1 MSLNALNAS
10 EVDHYTPLS
19 RAVAS
24 IDRDAYA
31 ARFAIYD
38 RAHKALLR
46 RLATAPSPPS
56 ADDVAREEQAFRDA
70 VRRVEFGDEV
80 AEERGEPEE
89 RQEHEEPEESD
100 EESESPT
107 LVPQREPD
115 GEAALRELRREAP
128 WPEVRARRDDLD
140 ELDAAPDLHDRSLH
154 DRSFHD
160 RGFREDPSDFAPN
173 DPDIPL
179 AALQTQARRSV
190 VRRVGE
196 RLVVAVFLLAL
207 GGVWLWVAEGRQE
220 AAEVTP
226 TPASTATTEAAAAD
240 SAPAEVTKPSG
251 PNWLSSPELF
261 YSAPQL
267 PTAPAPA
274 ARPAPRR
281 P

>member
-1 MSLNALNAS
+1 LNTLDAS

-19 RAVAS
+19 QAVAS

-46 RLATAPSPPS
+46 RLATAASPPS

-70 VRRVEFGDEV
+70 VRRVEFGDEI
-80 AEERGEPEE
+80 AEEAGEP
-89 RQEHEEPEESD
+89 D

-107 LVPQREPD
+107 LVPQREQD
-115 GEAALRELRREAP
+115 GEAALRELRRESP
-128 WPEVRARRDDLD
+128 WPEVRARR
-140 ELDAAPDLHDRSLH
+140 ESLDAPPSLPE
-154 DRSFHD
+154 SA
-160 RGFREDPSDFAPN
+160 SDFGPY

-179 AALQTQARRSV
+179 ASLQARARRSV
-190 VRRVGE
+190 LRRVGE
-196 RLVVAVFLLAL
+196 RLVLGVLLLAL

-220 AAEVTP
+220 ASEVV
-226 TPASTATTEAAAAD
+226 PAPAATATNEAPAAD
-240 SAPAEVTKPSG
+240 SAPAEATRPG
-251 PNWLSSPELF
+251 WLSSPQLF

-267 PTAPAPA
+267 PTAPA
-274 ARPAPRR
+274 ARPAPAPHR